1 MTRAKRTAL
10 VLSLALLAATVQ
22 GQDLI
27 TFEALTID
35 ATVGGV
41 AITAATITPAGQ
53 PQMNQ
58 CTGRLAAG
66 QIRYRYDGTAP
77 VAGTGT
83 LLEIGDVLV
92 MSGHANLVAWR
103 GIRTGA
109 VSGVI
114 SWHCYHLAGAG
125 Q

>member
-1 MTRAKRTAL
+1 MRRWIFILGVLL
-10 VLSLALLAATVQ
+10 VSVSLSA
-22 GQDLI
+22 QDLVV
-27 TFEALTID
+27 FEALTVD
-35 ATVGGV
+35 ATAGGV
-41 AITAATITPAGQ
+41 PITAATITPAGQ
-53 PQMNQ
+53 PPMNQ

-92 MSGHANLVAWR
+92 MTGHANLRAWR

-109 VSGVI
+109 VSGVL
-114 SWHCYHLAGAG
+114 SWHCSLNPYLR
-125 Q
+125 